1 MQFIKEMIR
10 DFRVVPSKKLLT
22 LAMFFSC
29 ILGYV
34 VMAFFPYFASEIIKY
49 ATQNLPSLAFQAT
62 LFLGISYIVYE
73 IIFYFNYLFY
83 SKLQYY
89 YTSALYQKLFHKI
102 KSSSRHFSKGVD
114 KGKVLTL
121 VGDDI
126 PSFCLLLDSVCVFLS
141 TIFMVILVF
150 ILVMRVHII
159 FGLVLLV
166 SSILYILFVT
176 YTTKQ
181 YTKYVKIQ
189 KMHHDKTND
198 VYIEEL
204 KALKEIKTLPIQK
217 QLQRKLTTILNRY
230 TKATFK
236 KTKYQIHNENTSTIF
251 PQYTKVLLY
260 IILLLFMMYFNAKIE
275 LVILI
280 IGYYDQLIESLTEM
294 LTAYQEIK
302 EYSISVERVSEV
314 LTFQDDIGAL
324 FGNYEGNEIYG
335 AITFDRVS
343 YQYNSRTILDQIS
356 FSVKPNTLNVIV
368 GESGSGK
375 TTIFDLL
382 LRFYPLDN
390 GKIYLDSRNIYDYS
404 SDIYASNIT
413 VVKQNPYFYN
423 MSIYQNLRLVN
434 GNRKEQ
440 IQACQEV
447 GIHEFIMSLEK
458 NYKTILHQNARNLS
472 GGQKQLLAIARALLT
487 NAEILLMD
495 DVTASLDPKTT
506 SQIVSLLK
514 CLKEDHTLLVVTNRD
529 DLIKVA
535 DQIIYLEK
543 GQATCY
549 HSQREW
555 LEFQE
560 AKREGEAR

>member
-1 MQFIKEMIR
+1 
-10 DFRVVPSKKLLT
+10 
-22 LAMFFSC
+22 
-29 ILGYV
+29 
-34 VMAFFPYFASEIIKY
+34 
-49 ATQNLPSLAFQAT
+49 
-62 LFLGISYIVYE
+62 
-73 IIFYFNYLFY
+73 
-83 SKLQYY
+83 
-89 YTSALYQKLFHKI
+89 
-102 KSSSRHFSKGVD
+102 
-114 KGKVLTL
+114 
-121 VGDDI
+121 
-126 PSFCLLLDSVCVFLS
+126 
-141 TIFMVILVF
+141 
-150 ILVMRVHII
+150 
-159 FGLVLLV
+159 
-166 SSILYILFVT
+166 
-176 YTTKQ
+176 
-181 YTKYVKIQ
+181 
-189 KMHHDKTND
+189 
-198 VYIEEL
+198 
-204 KALKEIKTLPIQK
+204 
-217 QLQRKLTTILNRY
+217 
-230 TKATFK
+230 
-236 KTKYQIHNENTSTIF
+236 
-251 PQYTKVLLY
+251 
-260 IILLLFMMYFNAKIE
+260 MMYFNTKIE
-275 LVILI
+275 LVILV

-314 LTFQDDIGAL
+314 LNFQDDIGTL

-390 GKIYLDSRNIYDYS
+390 GKIYLDGRNIYDYS

-434 GNRKEQ
+434 SNRKEQ

-458 NYKTILHQNARNLS
+458 NYKTVLHQNARNLS

-514 CLKEDHTLLVVTNRD
+514 RLKEDHTLLVITNRD
-529 DLIKVA
+529 DLIKAA

-555 LEFQE
+555 IEFQE
-560 AKREGEAR
+560 AKREEEAR